1 MITDVVLDDP
11 AKRNAL
17 STAMFDSINLQ
28 LDAANEASVIRLRA
42 TGTAFCAGFDLAAC
56 VDDLS
61 MLSVFLQRL
70 GELTARL
77 RSHPAIV
84 VAEVNGAA
92 IAGGCALVCAADL
105 VSASPAATFG
115 YPVHAIG
122 ISPAVSLPMLLER
135 LTPGDARALVLS
147 GEIIDANRAVA
158 IGLVDRLE
166 EDLATRVSSFAAPEL
181 LAVKAFF
188 PPPETKAATEASI
201 NTATTHEARTMLR
214 AFWSNRSNRSKRSK
228 QS

>member
-1 MITDVVLDDP
+1 MIAEVVLDDP

-17 STAMFDSINLQ
+17 STVMFDSINAQ
-28 LDAANEASVIRLRA
+28 LDAAKDASVIRLRA
-42 TGTAFCAGFDLAAC
+42 TGTAFCAGFDLSAC
-56 VDDLS
+56 VDDQTL
-61 MLSVFLQRL
+61 LSVFLQRL

-105 VSASPAATFG
+105 VTASETATFG

-147 GEIIDANRAVA
+147 GEIIDAHRAVDV
-158 IGLVDRLE
+158 GLVDRLE
-166 EDLATRVSSFAAPEL
+166 EDLATRVSAFAAPEL
-181 LAVKAFF
+181 LALKAFF
-188 PPPETKAATEASI
+188 PPPATEAATEASI
-201 NTATTHEARTMLR
+201 RTAATSEARTMLR
-214 AFWSNRSNRSKRSK
+214 AYWSKRS
-228 QS
+228 

>member
-1 MITDVVLDDP
+1 MIAEVVLDDP

-17 STAMFDSINLQ
+17 STVMFDSINAQ
-28 LDAANEASVIRLRA
+28 LDAAKDASVIRLRA
-42 TGTAFCAGFDLAAC
+42 TGTAFCAGFDLSAC
-56 VDDLS
+56 VDDQTL
-61 MLSVFLQRL
+61 LSVFLQRL
-70 GELTARL
+70 GDLTARL

-105 VSASPAATFG
+105 VTASRTATFG

-147 GEIIDANRAVA
+147 GEIIDAHRAVDV
-158 IGLVDRLE
+158 GLVDRLD
-166 EDLATRVSSFAAPEL
+166 EDLATRVSAFAAPEL
-181 LAVKAFF
+181 LALKAFF
-188 PPPETKAATEASI
+188 PPPATEAATEASI
-201 NTATTHEARTMLR
+201 MTATTTEARTMLR
-214 AFWSNRSNRSKRSK
+214 AYWSKRSKRS
-228 QS
+228 